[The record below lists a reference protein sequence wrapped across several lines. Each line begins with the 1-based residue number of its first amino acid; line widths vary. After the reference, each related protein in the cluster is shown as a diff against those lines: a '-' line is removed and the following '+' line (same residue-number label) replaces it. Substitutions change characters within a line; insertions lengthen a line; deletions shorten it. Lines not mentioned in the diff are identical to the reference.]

1 MKLVK
6 LSLVAALAAG
16 AFSAANATP
25 VEEAIKDID
34 VSGVLRYRYD
44 TGRFGNRGYGF
55 EDQRSSINDRQNHN
69 YRAQLNFSGAIAD
82 NFKAFVQFDY
92 SAKDGGYGPDSVSNT
107 SNTLNVRQL
116 YLTYTNEDVATSV
129 IAGKQQLNTIWTDNG
144 IDGLVG
150 TGIKVVNNSI
160 DGLTLAAF
168 AVDSFNTDT
177 EGDTLAGSKIFNG
190 YVEKNSKN
198 FPEGTKLNI
207 NPYAG
212 NLYGAAAIGSYD
224 IAGGQFNPQLWL
236 SYLNDTGFFYAL
248 DVAYNTT
255 IFDGV
260 NWNIEGAYLGNSLD
274 SKMKSKNTA
283 IVTEYDGN
291 GKSDVITGDEMMANG
306 NLFALKGTV
315 AVNGWDASLGG
326 IYYGKKDK
334 LTINTLEDQ
343 GNIGGLLAGEE
354 IFYTDGSNLNG
365 DIGRNI
371 FGYVTAGYTFN
382 EIVRVGADFVYGGT
396 KTDPEAESTGGK
408 KFEAVARVDYKYS
421 PKLNFSAFYSYVNV
435 DNNHKNEYDGRDGR
449 KNTVR
454 LQALYKF

>member
-25 VEEAIKDID
+25 LEEAIKDID
-34 VSGVLRYRYD
+34 VSGVLRYRYE
-44 TGRFGNRGYGF
+44 TGTFDKNFDKAKTGNGISTSNLNTSKQ
-55 EDQRSSINDRQNHN
+55 DHK

-92 SAKDGGYGPDSVSNT
+92 NSKDGGYGENSISNT
-107 SNTLNVRQL
+107 SDTLTVRQL

-168 AVDSFNTDT
+168 AMDSFNEGSDT
-177 EGDTLAGSKIFNG
+177 TVTLTRDSITNEITGAEFNRGNPKGDGDTSGALDWN
-190 YVEKNSKN
+190 KN
-198 FPEGTKLNI
+198 I
-207 NPYAG
+207 
-212 NLYGAAAIGSYD
+212 YGAAAIGSYD

-236 SYLNDTGFFYAL
+236 AYMSDNAFLYAL
-248 DVAYNTT
+248 DLAYNTT

-260 NWNIEGAYLGNSLD
+260 NWTIEGAYLGNSVDNKLKNRLD
-274 SKMKSKNTA
+274 A
-283 IVTEYDGN
+283 
-291 GKSDVITGDEMMANG
+291 ANG
-306 NLFALKGTV
+306 NFFALRGTV
-315 AVNGWDASLGG
+315 EVNGWDASLGG
-326 IYYGKKDK
+326 LYYGKKDK
-334 LTINTLEDQ
+334 ATVTTIEDQ
-343 GNIGGLLAGEE
+343 GNLGSLLAGQE
-354 IFYTDGSNLNG
+354 IFYTQGSNLNG

-382 EIVRVGADFVYGGT
+382 ETVRVGADFVYGGT
-396 KTDPEAESTGGK
+396 KTGEKITTDGGK
-408 KFEAVARVDYKYS
+408 KLEAVARVDYKYS

-435 DNNHKNEYDGRDGR
+435 DQDKKEGDHS
-449 KNTVR
+449 TVR